1 MDYIQLGATDLRV
14 SRLGVGTAAF
24 GLDRY
29 GITAPGEGSV
39 DPAEGIANIHRAVE
53 GGVNFFDTAPAYGRS
68 EELLGKALAD
78 HKDCLVATKVPIPE
92 SILDNILDNKDEIS
106 QAELTQRVNK
116 SLDESLR
123 RLRRDALDIVQ
134 IHNATVRILEQGNMV
149 YCLERAREAGKLRY
163 IGASV
168 YGEEAALATIRT
180 GKIQILQVALNL
192 LDQRMCEKVIPEA
205 RTGGLGVL
213 TRSALLKGALTKRAQ
228 WLPPAL
234 QALSRA
240 SERAVR
246 ELGVRWKSLPSMAL
260 RFCLSMEGV
269 HCVLSGVR
277 NSAEVDDCLAAC
289 AAGPIAPGL
298 LTKAYGLALTDEFLL
313 NPSHWRL
320 EEFDTREAQL

>member
-1 MDYIQLGATDLRV
+1 MRMDYIQLGATDLRV
-14 SRLGVGTAAF
+14 SRLAVGTAAL

-29 GITAPGEGSV
+29 GITAPGEGSI
-39 DPAEGIANIHRAVE
+39 DRAEGIANIHRAVD
-53 GGVNFFDTAPAYGRS
+53 GGVNFFDTAPTYGRS
-68 EELLGKALAD
+68 EELLGEALAD
-78 HKDCLVATKVPIPE
+78 HKDCLVATKVPIPQNLDGLSE
-92 SILDNILDNKDEIS
+92 S
-106 QAELTQRVNK
+106 ELTQHVNQ

-123 RLRRDALDIVQ
+123 RLGREVLDVVQ
-134 IHNATVRILEQGNMV
+134 IHNATVHVLQQGNMV
-149 YCLERAREAGKLRY
+149 CCLERAREAGKLRY

-168 YGEEAALATIRT
+168 YGEEAALAAIRT
-180 GKIQILQVALNL
+180 GKIQILQVALSL

-205 RTGGLGVL
+205 RAGGLGVL

-228 WLPPAL
+228 WLPPGL

-269 HCVLSGVR
+269 HCVLAGVR

-298 LTKAYGLALTDEFLL
+298 LTKAYGLALSDELLL

>member
-68 EELLGKALAD
+68 EELLGQALAD
-78 HKDCLVATKVPIPE
+78 HKDCLVATKVPIPG
-92 SILDNILDNKDEIS
+92 SLDEIS
-106 QAELTQRVNK
+106 QSELTRRVNE

-123 RLRRDALDIVQ
+123 RLRREVLDVVQ
-134 IHNATVRILEQGNMV
+134 IHNATVRVLQQGKMV
-149 YCLERAREAGKLRY
+149 SCLERAREAGKLRY

-180 GKIQILQVALNL
+180 GKIQILQVALSL

-205 RTGGLGVL
+205 RTAGLGVL

-228 WLPPAL
+228 WLPPGL

-240 SERAVR
+240 SERVVS
-246 ELGVRWKSLPSMAL
+246 ELGTCWESLPSMAL
-260 RFCLSMEGV
+260 RFCLSVEGV

-277 NSAEVDDCLAAC
+277 NSAEIDDCLSAC
-289 AAGPIAPGL
+289 AEGPIAPVL
-298 LTKAYGLALTDEFLL
+298 LTKAYGLALSDDLLL

>member
-68 EELLGKALAD
+68 EELLGEALAD

-92 SILDNILDNKDEIS
+92 NISEKVSDNIDEIS
-106 QAELTQRVNK
+106 QSELTRRVNE
-116 SLDESLR
+116 SLEKSLR
-123 RLRRDALDIVQ
+123 RLRREVLDVVQ
-134 IHNATVRILEQGNMV
+134 IHNATVHVLEQGKMV
-149 YCLERAREAGKLRY
+149 SCLERAREAGKLRY

-180 GKIQILQVALNL
+180 GKIQIIQIAMSL
-192 LDQRMCEKVIPEA
+192 LDQRMCDKVIPEA
-205 RTGGLGVL
+205 RTAGLGVL
-213 TRSALLKGALTKRAQ
+213 SRSALLKGALTKRAR
-228 WLPPAL
+228 WLPPGL

-240 SERAVR
+240 SERVVR
-246 ELGVRWKSLPSMAL
+246 EFGTCWESLPSMAL
-260 RFCLSMEGV
+260 RFCLSVEGV
-269 HCVLSGVR
+269 HCVLAGVR
-277 NSAEVDDCLAAC
+277 NAAEIDDCLAAC
-289 AAGPIAPGL
+289 AEGPIAPVL
-298 LTKAYGLALTDEFLL
+298 LTKAYGLALSDDLLL